1 MGFGWL
7 FIGYFV
13 TMLMT
18 FNPVGFAIRLI
29 GYAMILVSA
38 IKLRRYQSA
47 FGWAAL
53 GSCLMLGVSAALAV
67 SDVSEYLY
75 QGMVLDTKLVSDLAR
90 EILGH
95 VERGAQLVFTVLL
108 LWAIRKIAL
117 ETEVR
122 KISDNAI
129 RNLIFVGFYYVV
141 YVIGNLPFAWVKNLL
156 TELGVISLMLYFA
169 WIILN
174 LCLIYSCY
182 ANICDEGDVEMERKP
197 SRFAFVNQFREENDA
212 RHRKAMEDGEAFR
225 RARMERRQK
234 RRNK

>member
-13 TMLMT
+13 AMLMT

-29 GYAMILVSA
+29 GYTMILVSA
-38 IKLRRYQSA
+38 LKLRRYQSA
-47 FGWAAL
+47 FGWVAL
-53 GSCLMLGVSAALAV
+53 GSCLMVGVSVGLAFA
-67 SDVSEYLY
+67 DISEYLY
-75 QGMVLDTKLVSDLAR
+75 QGMILDTKLVSDFIR
-90 EILGH
+90 EVLGH
-95 VERGAQLVFTVLL
+95 VERGALLIFTVLL
-108 LWAIRKIAL
+108 LLAIRKIAL

-122 KISDNAI
+122 KISDNAV
-129 RNLIFVGFYYVV
+129 RNLMFVGFYYVV

-156 TELGVISLMLYFA
+156 TELGIISLILYFA

-174 LCLIYSCY
+174 LILIYSCY

-212 RHRKAMEDGEAFR
+212 RHQKAMEDGEALR
-225 RARMERRQK
+225 RARMERRKK